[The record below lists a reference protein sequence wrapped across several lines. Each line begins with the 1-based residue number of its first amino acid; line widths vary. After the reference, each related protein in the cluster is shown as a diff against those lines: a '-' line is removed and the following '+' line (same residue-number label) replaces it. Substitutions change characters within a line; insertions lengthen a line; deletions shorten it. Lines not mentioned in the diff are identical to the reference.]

1 MKADTLLDYAAL
13 QLSRRETR
21 YDVFLSGGGETE
33 KLDPGLPKSLLEHL
47 PAAQELV
54 DGGGRIFKLELLE
67 NENEAPW
74 FTKGT
79 VERFVRFVNTPE
91 LLEKVNAIQAEMA
104 QLNNARNFN
113 LAPNPPG
120 DGDQTSTVKLTTDG
134 STPGTELK
142 SRKETVLADA
152 SRSHL
157 LRAID
162 VRLMTLHHELKVALA
177 RATAAGFSVREM
189 ANLIAFS
196 ERFGANRLR
205 EACAKFVV
213 SCQQREQQ
221 VSPRIDSTHK
231 ALSGPFSKHGD
242 KSYENTVKENQ
253 LSESYAAMQPEQE
266 SLRSSSF
273 TEDSIAK
280 PPVLSTMEEGGMEVS
295 LESVGM
301 ASRGLESMSSDR
313 DDQSPVSTKRP
324 LVRSASPRARRSA
337 SPMRRVQIARSGSR
351 RSNASVIRSINY
363 FPERSRPNR
372 DSSSDSDYESAGDNE
387 ESAPPQK
394 TESTRRFSVQDAINL
409 FERKQRQ
416 QGHSTEEIKKNLK
429 AESRRLSAE
438 IGASATCEKTV
449 LRRWSGAGEI
459 GKTDVQSSTLDRG
472 MPSLANGKDTCLAE
486 APPQSEF
493 RPIEDREDVSSRFSS
508 PPKITELQKISVGL
522 MDRAGSQY
530 SAGSSSPKENRAN
543 DSSATNYGQAQGLET
558 TDSFPNSGRHGGI
571 EALVKQQ
578 FKSECE
584 LNQELPEKAHQLG
597 AIFAADE
604 SRSQA
609 VEEPMYTGNLKEVS
623 QRPGMVP
630 GGKDDLEKLL
640 QTMQNVERDSLSN
653 PWSNKMDFDMQILMN
668 MVDSN
673 HSNYEEQLGAL
684 DSQKSSDELRG
695 RFYDQ
700 YREKR
705 EAKLREEHVAKK
717 AEKEAK
723 LKAMQDALERR
734 KAEMAG
740 KSSKSSEKR
749 DPSAQARHQAQKLQS
764 SKSRLPKYR
773 KELHVVVNH
782 DDEAEDNT
790 NDLHGST
797 FHKHD
802 QKSTV
807 SRSASGETPSSTPRI
822 SKDLSKTN
830 SARKISSKS
839 PSPATARSP
848 VPSSSPSRRSAI
860 PKVSNTSSTST
871 GRRRTTENPL
881 TRSVPNLT
889 DLKKEN
895 IKALPG
901 RSGSSS
907 NLDKSGPMSRGQ
919 IKGSGHNKSSNNPSP
934 LDVNGSRSVSRSS
947 DVKEDKKN
955 RRQASKKITSGL
967 SEIKSLPA
975 TVSSEESVLTSK
987 PSFYSKVTKK
997 SSVVPLES
1005 KPFLRKGSG
1014 IGPGVGPGVAKM
1026 KASPLDDTSKTVED
1040 EVQASELKR
1049 DETVEELRS
1058 LEPSN
1063 VFEGVAEENELKQPV
1078 TGTAKDLDACGDLDK
1093 SQNNMQ
1099 TIPAPNEVLDSS
1111 EDCLSSNCVSDVDRN
1126 NQIVSEV
1133 NNCNVS
1139 PAIRASSPCA
1149 RNDGQSGKIDS
1160 SAEII
1165 TKEEH
1170 VEPSVA
1176 DALSSER
1183 PNLVDATLPY
1193 FSSSGAMG
1201 LNSELGNQTSSKS
1214 HTKQSLSQ
1222 MLASDTDADESR
1234 KKWGMAQKP
1243 ILISQQPQK
1252 DAPKG
1257 FKRLLKF
1264 GRKSRY
1270 ETGTTD
1276 WVSVPECDEDTEE
1289 SKDPSGRNGDG
1300 LLQRGAQAKGIGPG
1314 KLSSERSYNLGG
1326 VNSFGERSHE
1336 QSPATGEEHLSGA
1349 NSLKAPRSFFSL
1361 SSFRSKG
1368 GDSKSR

>member
-13 QLSRRETR
+13 QLSPRETR
-21 YDVFLSGGGETE
+21 YEVFLSGGGETE
-33 KLDPGLPKSLLEHL
+33 KLDQGLPKPLLEHF

-54 DGGGRIFKLELLE
+54 HGDGRIFKLELSE
-67 NENEAPW
+67 NESGAPW

-79 VERFVRFVNTPE
+79 VERFVRFANTPE
-91 LLEKVNAIQAEMA
+91 LLEQVNAIRAEMA
-104 QLNNARNFN
+104 QLDNARNFN
-113 LAPNPPG
+113 LAPYPLC
-120 DGDQTSTVKLTTDG
+120 DGDQTSSVELTTDG

-142 SRKETVLADA
+142 SRKETALADA

-162 VRLMTLHHELKVALA
+162 VRLMTLHQELKVALA
-177 RATAAGFSVREM
+177 RATAAGFSGGHM
-189 ANLIAFS
+189 ANLMAFS
-196 ERFGANRLR
+196 ERFGPNRLR

-213 SCQQREQQ
+213 SCQQRQQQ
-221 VSPRIDSTHK
+221 VSPRIDGTHK
-231 ALSGPFSKHGD
+231 TLSGPSSKHGD

-253 LSESYAAMQPEQE
+253 LSQSYAAIQSGQE
-266 SLRSSSF
+266 SLCSSSF
-273 TEDSIAK
+273 TEDAIAK
-280 PPVLSTMEEGGMEVS
+280 PPLLTTTTEGGMALS
-295 LESVGM
+295 PESMRM
-301 ASRGLESMSSDR
+301 ASRGLESISSDR
-313 DDQSPVSTKRP
+313 DDQSPPSTKRP

-372 DSSSDSDYESAGDNE
+372 DSSSDSEYESAGDNE
-387 ESAPPQK
+387 ESAPPRK

-429 AESRRLSAE
+429 VESRRLSAE
-438 IGASATCEKTV
+438 IGVSATCEKTV

-459 GKTDVQSSTLDRG
+459 GKADGQSSTFDRG
-472 MPSLANGKDTCLAE
+472 LPSLANGKDTCQAG
-486 APPQSEF
+486 APLQSEF
-493 RPIEDREDVSSRFSS
+493 RTIQDRKDVSSRFSS
-508 PPKITELQKISVGL
+508 PPKITELQKIPVDL
-522 MDRAGSQY
+522 MDKAGSQY
-530 SAGSSSPKENRAN
+530 SEGSSSPKENGAN
-543 DSSATNYGQAQGLET
+543 NSSAAKSAEAQGLET
-558 TDSFPNSGRHGGI
+558 IDSFSNSGRHGGF
-571 EALVKQQ
+571 EPLVKQS
-578 FKSECE
+578 KSDHE

-597 AIFAADE
+597 AYFAANE
-604 SRSQA
+604 SGGQA
-609 VEEPMYTGNLKEVS
+609 VEEPMYTGNLEEVS
-623 QRPGMVP
+623 HRTGMVA
-630 GGKDDLEKLL
+630 GGKYDLEQLL
-640 QTMQNVERDSLSN
+640 QTMQNVGRDPLSN
-653 PWSNKMDFDMQILMN
+653 SWSNKMDFDMQILMN

-705 EAKLREEHVAKK
+705 EAKLREEHVAKR

-740 KSSKSSEKR
+740 KSAKSSEKR
-749 DPSAQARHQAQKLQS
+749 DSLVQARHQAQKLQS
-764 SKSRLPKYR
+764 SKTRLPKYK
-773 KELHVVVNH
+773 KELLVVVNH
-782 DDEAEDNT
+782 EDEEEDNT
-790 NDLHGST
+790 NDLHESS

-807 SRSASGETPSSTPRI
+807 SRSAPGETPSSTPRM

-830 SARKISSKS
+830 GARKISSKS
-839 PSPATARSP
+839 TSPATARSP
-848 VPSSSPSRRSAI
+848 APSSSPSRRSAI
-860 PKVSNTSSTST
+860 PKVSNTSYTST

-901 RSGSSS
+901 RSGSNS
-907 NLDKSGPMSRGQ
+907 NFDKSGPTSRGQ
-919 IKGSGHNKSSNNPSP
+919 IKGSGHSKSGNKASP
-934 LDVNGSRSVSRSS
+934 LDVNGSRSVSQSS
-947 DVKEDKKN
+947 EVKEEKKN
-955 RRQASKKITSGL
+955 RRQASKKSTSGL
-967 SEIKSLPA
+967 SGIKSLPA
-975 TVSSEESVLTSK
+975 TISPEESALTSK

-1026 KASPLDDTSKTVED
+1026 KASPLDDASKTVED
-1040 EVQASELKR
+1040 EVQARELKR
-1049 DETVEELRS
+1049 EETVEELRD

-1063 VFEGVAEENELKQPV
+1063 VFEGVAEENGLQQPV
-1078 TGTAKDLDACGDLDK
+1078 SGTAETLDACGDLDT

-1099 TIPAPNEVLDSS
+1099 TIPALNEILDSS
-1111 EDCLSSNCVSDVDRN
+1111 EDCLSSNCVSDNGRN

-1133 NNCNVS
+1133 NNGSVS
-1139 PAIRASSPCA
+1139 PSKRASSPCA
-1149 RNDGQSGKIDS
+1149 RDEGQSGKVAS
-1160 SAEII
+1160 SSEII
-1165 TKEEH
+1165 IKEEH
-1170 VEPSVA
+1170 VEPSME
-1176 DALSSER
+1176 DALLSER
-1183 PNLVDATLPY
+1183 PTLVDTTSTHFTA
-1193 FSSSGAMG
+1193 SGAMG

-1222 MLASDTDADESR
+1222 MLAADTDVDESR
-1234 KKWGMAQKP
+1234 KKWGTAQKP
-1243 ILISQQPQK
+1243 ILVSQQPQK

-1270 ETGTTD
+1270 ETATTD
-1276 WVSVPECDEDTEE
+1276 WVSVTECDEDTEE
-1289 SKDPSGRNGDG
+1289 SKDPSRRNGDG

-1336 QSPATGEEHLSGA
+1336 QSPVTREEHLSG
-1349 NSLKAPRSFFSL
+1349 STLPKAPRSFFSL

>member
-1 MKADTLLDYAAL
+1 MKADTILDYVAL
-13 QLSRRETR
+13 QLSPRETR
-21 YDVFLSGGGETE
+21 YEVVLSGGGETE
-33 KLDPGLPKSLLEHL
+33 KLDPGLPKPLLGHL

-54 DGGGRIFKLELLE
+54 QGDGRVFKFELSE

-79 VERFVRFVNTPE
+79 VERFVRFANTPE
-91 LLEKVNAIQAEMA
+91 LLEQVNAIQAEMA

-113 LAPNPPG
+113 LAPYPLG
-120 DGDQTSTVKLTTDG
+120 DGDQTSSVELTTDG
-134 STPGTELK
+134 STPNTELK
-142 SRKETVLADA
+142 SRKETALADA

-162 VRLMTLHHELKVALA
+162 VRLMTLYQELKVALA
-177 RATAAGFSVREM
+177 RATAAGFSVGDM
-189 ANLIAFS
+189 ANLMAFS

-205 EACAKFVV
+205 EACAKFAV
-213 SCQQREQQ
+213 SCQQRQQQ
-221 VSPRIDSTHK
+221 VSPRIDGTHK
-231 ALSGPFSKHGD
+231 TLSGPSSKHGD
-242 KSYENTVKENQ
+242 KSYENTLKENQ
-253 LSESYAAMQPEQE
+253 LSQSYAAMQPEQE
-266 SLRSSSF
+266 SHCSSSF
-273 TEDSIAK
+273 TDDSVAK
-280 PPVLSTMEEGGMEVS
+280 PPVLYTMEEGGMAVS
-295 LESVGM
+295 PESVGM
-301 ASRGLESMSSDR
+301 ASRGLESISSDR
-313 DDQSPVSTKRP
+313 DDQSPLSTKRP

-387 ESAPPQK
+387 ETDPPRK

-429 AESRRLSAE
+429 IESRRLSAE
-438 IGASATCEKTV
+438 IGGSATCEKTV

-459 GKTDVQSSTLDRG
+459 GKTDVQNSIFDRV
-472 MPSLANGKDTCLAE
+472 MPSLANGKDTCQAG
-486 APPQSEF
+486 APLQTEF
-493 RPIEDREDVSSRFSS
+493 RPIQDKKDFNARFSS
-508 PPKITELQKISVGL
+508 PPKITELQKTSVDL

-530 SAGSSSPKENRAN
+530 SEGSSVSKENRAN
-543 DSSATNYGQAQGLET
+543 NSLEAKFSEAQGLDT
-558 TDSFPNSGRHGGI
+558 TDSFSNSGRHGGF
-571 EALVKQQ
+571 EPLVKHS
-578 FKSECE
+578 KSDYE
-584 LNQELPEKAHQLG
+584 LNQDFSEKAHQLG
-597 AIFAADE
+597 SFFTANE

-609 VEEPMYTGNLKEVS
+609 IEEPMYAGNLEEVS
-623 QRPGMVP
+623 HITGMVP
-630 GGKDDLEKLL
+630 GGEHDLEQLL
-640 QTMQNVERDSLSN
+640 QTMQNVERDSRSN
-653 PWSNKMDFDMQILMN
+653 SWSNKMDFDMQILMN

-705 EAKLREEHVAKK
+705 EAKLREEHFAKR

-740 KSSKSSEKR
+740 KSAKSSEKR
-749 DPSAQARHQAQKLQS
+749 DPVVQARHQAQKLQS
-764 SKSRLPKYR
+764 AKTRLPKYK
-773 KELHVVVNH
+773 KELHVIVNH
-782 DDEAEDNT
+782 EDEEEENI
-790 NDLHGST
+790 NDLHESS

-807 SRSASGETPSSTPRI
+807 SRPAPGETPSSTPRM
-822 SKDLSKTN
+822 SKDSSKTN
-830 SARKISSKS
+830 GARKISSKS
-839 PSPATARSP
+839 TSPATARSSA
-848 VPSSSPSRRSAI
+848 PSPSPSRRSAI
-860 PKVSNTSSTST
+860 PKVSNTSHTST

-895 IKALPG
+895 TKALPG
-901 RSGSSS
+901 RSVSSS
-907 NLDKSGPMSRGQ
+907 NFDKSGPTSRGK
-919 IKGSGHNKSSNNPSP
+919 IKSSSHNKSGNKAAP
-934 LDVNGSRSVSRSS
+934 LDANGSCSVSQAS
-947 DVKEDKKN
+947 DVKEEKKN
-955 RRQASKKITSGL
+955 CRQALKKSSSGL
-967 SEIKSLPA
+967 SAIKPLPA
-975 TVSSEESVLTSK
+975 TISSEESLLTSK

-1026 KASPLDDTSKTVED
+1026 KASPLDDASKTVED

-1049 DETVEELRS
+1049 EETVEESRDV
-1058 LEPSN
+1058 EPSN
-1063 VFEGVAEENELKQPV
+1063 VLEGVAEETELQQPAS
-1078 TGTAKDLDACGDLDK
+1078 GTAETLDAIGDLDT
-1093 SQNNMQ
+1093 SQNNM
-1099 TIPAPNEVLDSS
+1099 PPLPVLNRIVDSS
-1111 EDCLSSNCVSDVDRN
+1111 EDCFSSNCVSANDRN

-1133 NNCNVS
+1133 DSGNIS
-1139 PAIRASSPCA
+1139 PSKRASSPCH
-1149 RNDGQSGKIDS
+1149 RDQGQNGKIDS

-1176 DALSSER
+1176 DALLSER
-1183 PNLVDATLPY
+1183 PTVEDTTSTH
-1193 FSSSGAMG
+1193 FSPSGAMG
-1201 LNSELGNQTSSKS
+1201 LNTELGNQTSSKS
-1214 HTKQSLSQ
+1214 HSKQSLSQ
-1222 MLASDTDADESR
+1222 MLAADSDPDESR
-1234 KKWGMAQKP
+1234 KKWGTAQKP
-1243 ILISQQPQK
+1243 ILVSQQPQK

-1270 ETGTTD
+1270 ETVTTD
-1276 WVSVPECDEDTEE
+1276 WVSVSECDEDTEE
-1289 SKDPSGRNGDG
+1289 LKDPSRRNVDG
-1300 LLQRGAQAKGIGPG
+1300 ILQRGTQAKGIGTG

-1326 VNSFGERSHE
+1326 ANSFGERSQE
-1336 QSPATGEEHLSGA
+1336 QSPVAREEHLSGA
-1349 NSLKAPRSFFSL
+1349 TLMKAPRSFFSL

>member
-1 MKADTLLDYAAL
+1 MKADTLIDYAAL
-13 QLSRRETR
+13 QLSPRETR

-33 KLDPGLPKSLLEHL
+33 KLDPGLPKPLLEHL

-54 DGGGRIFKLELLE
+54 DGGGRIFKFELLE
-67 NENEAPW
+67 NENEALW

-79 VERFVRFVNTPE
+79 VERFVRFVNNPE

-134 STPGTELK
+134 STPGSELK

-177 RATAAGFSVREM
+177 RATAAGFSVGQM
-189 ANLIAFS
+189 ANLMAFS

-231 ALSGPFSKHGD
+231 TLSGPFSKHGD

-253 LSESYAAMQPEQE
+253 LSESYAAMQPEQD
-266 SLRSSSF
+266 SLCSSLL

-295 LESVGM
+295 PESVGM
-301 ASRGLESMSSDR
+301 ASMGLESNSSDR

-416 QGHSTEEIKKNLK
+416 QGHSTEEIRKNLK

-459 GKTDVQSSTLDRG
+459 GKADVQSSTLDRG
-472 MPSLANGKDTCLAE
+472 MPSLANGKDTWQAE
-486 APPQSEF
+486 APLQSEF
-493 RPIEDREDVSSRFSS
+493 RPIQDRKDVSSRFSS
-508 PPKITELQKISVGL
+508 PPKVTESQKISVGL

-530 SAGSSSPKENRAN
+530 SEGSSSPKENRAN
-543 DSSATNYGQAQGLET
+543 DSSAANYPEAQGLENT
-558 TDSFPNSGRHGGI
+558 GSFPNSGRHGGF
-571 EALVKQQ
+571 ESLVKQ
-578 FKSECE
+578 FKRDCE
-584 LNQELPEKAHQLG
+584 LNQELPEKARQLG
-597 AIFAADE
+597 ASFAANE
-604 SRSQA
+604 SGSQA
-609 VEEPMYTGNLKEVS
+609 VEESMYTGNLKEVS

-653 PWSNKMDFDMQILMN
+653 SWSNKMDFDMQILMN

-749 DPSAQARHQAQKLQS
+749 DPSVQARHQAQKLQS

-773 KELHVVVNH
+773 KELHVVVH
-782 DDEAEDNT
+782 RDDEAEDNT
-790 NDLHGST
+790 NDLHGNT
-797 FHKHD
+797 IHKHD

-807 SRSASGETPSSTPRI
+807 SRSASGETPSSTPRM
-822 SKDLSKTN
+822 SKDLPKTN
-830 SARKISSKS
+830 IARKISSKS

-907 NLDKSGPMSRGQ
+907 NLDKSGSMSRGQ
-919 IKGSGHNKSSNNPSP
+919 IKGSGHNKNSNIPSP

-1049 DETVEELRS
+1049 DEIVEELRS
-1058 LEPSN
+1058 LKPSN
-1063 VFEGVAEENELKQPV
+1063 VFEGVAEENELQQPV
-1078 TGTAKDLDACGDLDK
+1078 TGTAQNLDACGDLDT
-1093 SQNNMQ
+1093 SQNNIQ
-1099 TIPAPNEVLDSS
+1099 TILAPNEVLDSS
-1111 EDCLSSNCVSDVDRN
+1111 EDCLSSNRVSDVDRN

-1149 RNDGQSGKIDS
+1149 RNEGQSGKIDS

-1165 TKEEH
+1165 TEEH

-1176 DALSSER
+1176 DALVSER
-1183 PNLVDATLPY
+1183 STLVDTTLAP

-1201 LNSELGNQTSSKS
+1201 LNSEFGNQTSSKS

-1243 ILISQQPQK
+1243 ILISQHPQK

-1257 FKRLLKF
+1257 LKRLLKF

-1289 SKDPSGRNGDG
+1289 SKDPSRRNGDG
-1300 LLQRGAQAKGIGPG
+1300 LLQSSAQAKGIGSG
-1314 KLSSERSYNLGG
+1314 KLSSGRSYNVGG

-1336 QSPATGEEHLSGA
+1336 QSPATREEHLSGT
-1349 NSLKAPRSFFSL
+1349 NLPKAPRSFFSL